1 MPDLS
6 RVYPVLVCTL
16 FLAGLTV
23 LPATA
28 QDKDRAV
35 VTVSGEGSVTTQPDQ
50 VVVRF
55 GVVTQ
60 AETAEQA
67 RSQNA
72 SSAKNALNAVRALDV
87 PEEKMRMER
96 LRLQPRYEYNDEE
109 NRRELV
115 GYEAT
120 RQVVVELDRLEVLP
134 QLVADIVESGANRV
148 DNIDYQLSDRTQF
161 RNEALRE
168 AAEAARDKARLLAQ
182 TLDAKLGPVR
192 TINEQ
197 SFDFVRP
204 QPEIARVAMAKAGD
218 TGQAEPEAYAAGEI
232 EVSAQVQ
239 VAFDLVTES
248 NQ

>member
-1 MPDLS
+1 MSDLS
-6 RVYPVLVCTL
+6 RVYPVLVCAA
-16 FLAGLTV
+16 FFAGIAV
-23 LPATA
+23 VPAVA
-28 QDKDRAV
+28 QNSDRAA
-35 VTVSGEGSVTTQPDQ
+35 VTVSGEGNVTTQPDK

-72 SSAKNALNAVRALDV
+72 SSAKNALNAVRDLDV

-109 NRRELV
+109 DRRELV

-168 AAEAARDKARLLAQ
+168 AAEAARDKARLLAE
-182 TLDAKLGPVR
+182 TLNAKLGPVH

-197 SFDFVRP
+197 SFDYVRP
-204 QPEIARVAMAKAGD
+204 QPQVARMEMAKASD
-218 TGQAEPEAYAAGEI
+218 VGQAEPDAYAAGEI

-239 VAFDLVTES
+239 VAFDLVTKS
-248 NQ
+248 DQ